1 MAYNESGFGGV
12 SQTTSQPS
20 ILQVQGDALDLPND
34 INLKNAHYARRGM
47 DLLVKDA
54 GHDVVV
60 ESYFAFDPAPTLNA
74 GDAVLSPKL
83 VSSFVKASPDYAAN
97 NVTSDESPVGI
108 VDEITGGAT
117 VTRLDGSTETVR
129 LGIEIYQGDIVETA
143 GNGAVNIVFI
153 DDTSFAV
160 SEDARLAIDE
170 YVYDPVTEA
179 GQTDFSVLKGVFV
192 YTSGAIGR
200 DDPDDVTIDTPVGS
214 IGIRGTIIAGDVDQ
228 GEITVVEGAIVL
240 RDFGGNEVT
249 LANQFETAR
258 FEAGGRGISHMGE
271 MAAGDVVQKFA
282 SISNVAPDLFSSMN
296 DAANENAQDSQEA
309 ADQADGT
316 QDDASAQ
323 EVREDAGA
331 DTDQASAEST
341 GEPKGEGAEQSANED
356 PQGDSKAES
365 EGEGSEAK
373 SDGEPRG
380 EAEQSSGAD
389 GEAAKSDS
397 GDSQSEANSNAE
409 QGRSAGSNSAAPD
422 NGGQS
427 GSETSA
433 DSGQPKVSEPVKMA
447 DPNKMAGTSK
457 QVPVNDAKPNPSNS
471 SSSGGDNTSS
481 STPDGSATSNNT
493 TSQSSEP
500 VDPVAYEPDTN
511 NRAPELLTRNLPPSE
526 FFQVSENTGALEFFF
541 DQVFRDLD
549 GDAVTYGMS
558 RESEELL
565 NSLTEDQAGVG
576 LLESDGAGAPGW
588 SLDQANGRLI
598 LNINDAFEEYIQTL
612 ELTVV
617 ASDGIDSSFYT
628 FEVKAFEDG
637 ATFTENGTSYT
648 VRSLALGTSID
659 NDNEVV
665 FVDDGDGG
673 VTVNSSY
680 SQVHLGEG
688 RQDVEIDDAA
698 NGNLVIGGNVP
709 ESDNFFTVYD
719 VDNYLYGM
727 DGSDTFKVHMDVVDV
742 DPDGATITDAVIDG
756 GHNNLSTA
764 QSVMR
769 DLEDGVVDGD
779 YSNLE
784 TGDMLEF
791 YNAPSGASNGH
802 VNFATLDVL
811 VKNIETLYL
820 EGDSV
825 RVDLTVDDVL
835 AMTDDHNVLMIQ
847 GDGNDV
853 VSLAGFRQLDLN
865 EDTDFDTSDL
875 VNAGGNDYAV
885 YTGTN
890 ENGAEVTLVVDSDIA
905 ITTV

>member
-20 ILQVQGDALDLPND
+20 ILQVQGDVLDLPND

-54 GHDVVV
+54 GHDVIV

-108 VDEITGGAT
+108 VDEVTGGAT

-296 DAANENAQDSQEA
+296 DAANENGQESQENASQNESEGQSDAAQDV
-309 ADQADGT
+309 T
-316 QDDASAQ
+316 
-323 EVREDAGA
+323 EDAGA
-331 DTDQASAEST
+331 NADDAPSETTGGPQSDSAEQRA
-341 GEPKGEGAEQSANED
+341 GEEVEAEA
-356 PQGDSKAES
+356 
-365 EGEGSEAK
+365 EAK
-373 SDGEPRG
+373 NDGEPRG
-380 EAEQSSGAD
+380 EAEQTSG
-389 GEAAKSDS
+389 GE
-397 GDSQSEANSNAE
+397 GDSPESDTGGEQANDSA
-409 QGRSAGSNSAAPD
+409 QGQRQGENNSAASD
-422 NGGQS
+422 NVAQGES
-427 GSETSA
+427 GA
-433 DSGQPKVSEPVKMA
+433 GVDSGKPNPPELVVKMA
-447 DPNKMAGTSK
+447 NPNKMAGTSK
-457 QVPVNDAKPNPSNS
+457 QAPADDVKSGPAGSP
-471 SSSGGDNTSS
+471 SSGGDNTSAS
-481 STPDGSATSNNT
+481 ASESASTTTQSTSKA
-493 TSQSSEP
+493 SEP
-500 VDPVAYEPDTN
+500 VDPVAYEPETN
-511 NRAPELLTRNLPPSE
+511 NRAPELLSRNLPPSE

-549 GDAVTYGMS
+549 GDAVTYRLS
-558 RESEELL
+558 RESEDLL
-565 NSLTEDQAGVG
+565 NSLVADQSGTG
-576 LLESDGAGAPGW
+576 LLDSDAGAAW
-588 SLDQANGRLI
+588 SLDQANGRLV
-598 LNINDAFEEYIQTL
+598 LNVNDAFAEYIQTF

-628 FEVKAFEDG
+628 FEVKAFDEG
-637 ATFTENGTSYT
+637 AAFTENGASYT
-648 VRSLALGTSID
+648 VRSLALGTSVD
-659 NDNEVV
+659 NNNEIV

-673 VTVNSSY
+673 VTVNSNH

-688 RQDVEIDDAA
+688 LQDVEIDDAA
-698 NGNLVIGGNVP
+698 NGNLVIGGNAP

-764 QSVMR
+764 QRVMR

-784 TGDMLEF
+784 AGDMLEF
-791 YNAPSGASNGH
+791 YNAAGSASNGH
-802 VNFATLDVL
+802 VNFATLDFL

-890 ENGAEVTLVVDSDIA
+890 ANGAEVTLVVDSDIA